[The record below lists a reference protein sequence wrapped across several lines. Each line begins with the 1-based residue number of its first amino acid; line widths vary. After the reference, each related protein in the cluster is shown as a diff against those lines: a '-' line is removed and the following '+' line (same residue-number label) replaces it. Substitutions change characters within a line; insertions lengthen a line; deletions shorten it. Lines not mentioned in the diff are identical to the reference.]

1 MSNMHLVT
9 GYAGQAHVTAA
20 DHGSLYAA
28 LVGSGIYVMD
38 KGNKFA
44 LSKIS
49 NNLIRVLDG
58 DLLMQGRHIR
68 IPDAAYVELA
78 VENGTQGYKR
88 SDLVC
93 VRYTKNSDTGVE
105 ESNLVILR
113 GNPVAADPADPA
125 YITGNILDGDL
136 QHDFPLYRLNF
147 NGLDIASIDTLFE
160 VSVLTGKDA
169 SDKVRELLSNVAG
182 NTAQIETIETQ
193 LAGMGSSV
201 KIATGKYTGT
211 GTKGESNKTKITF
224 PFAPKFVHVL
234 PNESSSF
241 GSLGNG
247 NLPLV
252 YGMTEAPSLDVK
264 WGENNVSFWA
274 TGNTVTA
281 WTQFNNSGTVYHWV
295 AIG

>member
-20 DHGSLYAA
+20 DHGSFYAA
-28 LVGSGIYVMD
+28 LVGSGSYVMD

-49 NNLIRVLDG
+49 NNLIRILDG

-93 VRYTKNSDTGVE
+93 VRYTKDSDTGVE

-113 GNPVAADPADPA
+113 GNPVAASPADPA
-125 YITGNILDGDL
+125 YVTGNILDGDL

-147 NGLDIASIDTLFE
+147 NGLDIASIDALFE
-160 VSVLTGKDA
+160 LSVPTIKKA
-169 SDKVRELLSNVAG
+169 SDNVKKLFSDVAG
-182 NTAQIETIETQ
+182 NTAQIEALAAQ
-193 LAGMGSSV
+193 LAASGGVKYASGSYLGAGVFSPNSPIQVTLDFVPKWFAITYYDSQDDTTYSV
-201 KIATGKYTGT
+201 NKIDL
-211 GTKGESNKTKITF
+211 F
-224 PFAPKFVHVL
+224 DV
-234 PNESSSF
+234 
-241 GSLGNG
+241 GSE
-247 NLPLV
+247 
-252 YGMTEAPSLDVK
+252 Y
-264 WGENNVSFWA
+264 VSVNQTNFKVV
-274 TGNTVTA
+274 GNTVYIRGGTMHY
-281 WTQFNNSGTVYHWV
+281 TYYNFSGKTYKWWALGV
-295 AIG
+295 